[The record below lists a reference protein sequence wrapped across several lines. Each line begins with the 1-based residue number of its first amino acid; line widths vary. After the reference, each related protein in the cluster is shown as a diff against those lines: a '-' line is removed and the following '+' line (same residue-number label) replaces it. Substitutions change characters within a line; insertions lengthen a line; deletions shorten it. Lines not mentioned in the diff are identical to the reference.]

1 MEVREVSEPGLATA
15 AAVIRKEAQAG
26 RIEPLA
32 RAASVDEAGVVAD
45 LMGQLGLSTFVDL
58 GCWTGVLL
66 EEVLRQA
73 APRRVLAVDAV
84 PELLEIARSR
94 VDDPRV
100 SFECV
105 TLLPEARE
113 VWDHEFRMPTNDSS
127 SSGLF
132 VESGVVVR
140 AGPRRVLTEFLRER
154 LASLDSA
161 YLKLDVEGL
170 DAIFVT
176 DLLRAGM
183 RFPVI
188 HFEVLPWID
197 CGRAMDALRAD
208 GYVVPPLVDGHRFY
222 SLACS
227 RSSGVLVGFCPN
239 RAYPAVR
246 C

>member
-1 MEVREVSEPGLATA
+1 MEVREGSEPGLATA

-32 RAASVDEAGVVAD
+32 RAASVVEAGVVAD

-105 TLLPEARE
+105 TLLPDARD

-140 AGPRRVLTEFLRER
+140 AGHGRAPRRWGANRCLEER
-154 LASLDSA
+154 G
-161 YLKLDVEGL
+161 E
-170 DAIFVT
+170 
-176 DLLRAGM
+176 
-183 RFPVI
+183 
-188 HFEVLPWID
+188 E
-197 CGRAMDALRAD
+197 
-208 GYVVPPLVDGHRFY
+208 
-222 SLACS
+222 
-227 RSSGVLVGFCPN
+227 
-239 RAYPAVR
+239 
-246 C
+246 